1 MPYRVIATARSF
13 CNTPGA
19 HLDYLAAHGCELEK
33 CASAHPLK
41 ADELADLVSG
51 CDGLILGLDQCNRS
65 VIERADKLKVISRY
79 GVGVDEVDLEAAS
92 TYGIAVTNTPGGNA
106 SGVLELTIGLMFAL
120 ARQIPQVASAAKQG
134 QWLRSSG
141 WELGGKTLGLI
152 GLGAIGREVARRA
165 RALDMRVIGCD
176 PFAGEVLGVERGDL
190 AWVLGEADIVSLHAP
205 LMPETANII
214 NRETIALMKDGA
226 YLVNTA
232 RGGLVD
238 EGPLYEA
245 LKSGK
250 LAGAAADVFQHD
262 PPQNSP
268 LFTLD
273 NFIGTPHIGA
283 TTREAVLKT
292 ALMAAENLVAVLE
305 GKSCPYIV
313 NQAGLNAKTQSR
325 KDAKG

>member
-1 MPYRVIATARSF
+1 MAYRIIATARSF

-19 HLDYLAAHGCELEK
+19 HLDYLASNGCELEK
-33 CASAHPLK
+33 RASAHPLK
-41 ADELADLVSG
+41 AAELAELVPG
-51 CDGLILGLDQCNRS
+51 CDGLILGLDHCDRS
-65 VIERADKLKVISRY
+65 VIERADRLKVISRY
-79 GVGVDEVDLEAAS
+79 GVGVDEVDLMAAAER
-92 TYGIAVTNTPGGNA
+92 GIAVTNTPGGNS
-106 SGVLELTIGLMFAL
+106 SGVIELTIGLMFAL

-134 QWLRSSG
+134 QWLRSQG

-165 RALDMRVIGCD
+165 RALEMRVIGCD
-176 PFAGEVLGVERGDL
+176 PFAPDTPGIERGDL
-190 AWVLGEADIVSLHAP
+190 AWVLSEADIVSLHAP
-205 LMPETANII
+205 LMPETANTI
-214 NRETIALMKDGA
+214 NRETIAQMKDGA

-238 EGPLYEA
+238 EAALYDA
-245 LKSGK
+245 LKSGR

-262 PPQNSP
+262 PPQDSP

-292 ALMAAENLVAVLE
+292 ALMAAENLVAVLT
-305 GKSCPYIV
+305 GQPCPHIV
-313 NQAGLNAKTQSR
+313 NAAEL
-325 KDAKG
+325 DAHRRGDAHGS